1 MGNDQDLN
9 ALMSSEVFRNYLSI
23 ELEREAKEKVLTDE
37 QVKREKRSFEDTS
50 NALESFANFEL
61 SIKQNEISKKAFLD
75 MQKQISE
82 NPGLAKKL
90 GSKFVNAVMMLDLDD
105 STF

>member
-1 MGNDQDLN
+1 MGNDQDLK
-9 ALMSSEVFRNYLSI
+9 ALMSSEVFRNYLAI
-23 ELEREAKEKVLTDE
+23 ELEKEAKAHLLSDE
-37 QVKREKRSFEDTS
+37 QIKNSQRSFEEK
-50 NALESFANFEL
+50 NAALESFIKFE
-61 SIKQNEISKKAFLD
+61 SAIKQNDMLKKSFLD

-90 GSKFVNAVMMLDLDD
+90 GSKFVDAIMMLDLED